1 MARIQAAALWEG
13 VEAFRDEDNSVKVF
27 EMILRHE
34 VRLLSWREWEKS
46 VGYLPYFLWGGEG
59 CTSFMHDR
67 SLKNT
72 DPHIR

>member
-46 VGYLPYFLWGGEG
+46 VGYLPYFL
-59 CTSFMHDR
+59 
-67 SLKNT
+67 
-72 DPHIR
+72 